1 MPKNPPTVRRVLV
14 VRNDKLGDFTLA
26 LPAFALLKQQLPQVE
41 VAALV
46 PGYTRDVAAL
56 CPWIDTVLIDP
67 GRRREFDLVR
77 LLRRHRFDAVITLFS
92 TTRIGF
98 SVLAAGIPYR
108 LAPATKAAQ
117 FLYNQRMLQRR
128 SRSEKPES
136 EYNLDL
142 VRRALVDWR
151 VPGAQA
157 DARRPYLAIEPN
169 ENAHLQTAFRQ
180 RHGIAGAHQLV
191 FLHPG
196 SGGSANNLSLTQYAQ
211 LARCLRSRSGHT
223 VVISS
228 GPGEEALGDS
238 LAAELSDVPHVR
250 YISREGLT
258 RFVQTLAICD
268 VFISGSTGPLHLA
281 GALDRPTV
289 GFYPRRRSATPLRW
303 QTLSAPERR
312 LAYCPPAGGEET
324 DMSTIDAAAAAAEI
338 SARFLQGPSG
348 AEARP

>member
-1 MPKNPPTVRRVLV
+1 MPRNSSALRRVLV

-26 LPAFALLKQQLPQVE
+26 LPAFALLKQQLPEAE

-46 PGYTRDVAAL
+46 PAYTRDVAAL

-67 GRRREFDLVR
+67 GRRRELELVR
-77 LLRRHRFDAVITLFS
+77 LLRRQRFDAVITLFS
-92 TTRIGF
+92 TTRVGF
-98 SVLAAGIPYR
+98 SVFAGGIPYR

-117 FLYNQRMLQRR
+117 FFYNHRLVQRR
-128 SRSEKPES
+128 SRSEKPEF

-142 VRRALVDWR
+142 VQRFLCDWGIQ
-151 VPGAQA
+151 VQNTPV
-157 DARRPYLAIEPN
+157 RRPYLAVEPG
-169 ENAHLQTAFRQ
+169 ESAQRKAQFRQ
-180 RHGIAGAHQLV
+180 RHGVREEHRLV

-196 SGGSANNLSLTQYAQ
+196 SGGSANNLSLEQYAQ
-211 LARCLRSRSGHT
+211 LARGLRSRKGHT

-238 LAAELSDVPHVR
+238 LAAVLPDVPHVR

-303 QTLSAPERR
+303 QTLNEPERR
-312 LAYCPPAGGEET
+312 LAYCPPASGEET
-324 DMSTIDAAAAAAEI
+324 DMSTIDVEAAAAEI
-338 SARFLQGPSG
+338 SARFLG
-348 AEARP
+348 AAETPA

>member
-1 MPKNPPTVRRVLV
+1 MPRNSTTLPRVLV

-26 LPAFALLKQQLPQVE
+26 LPAFALLKQQLPEAE

-46 PGYTRDVAAL
+46 PAYTRDVAAL

-67 GRRREFDLVR
+67 GRRHEIELVR
-77 LLRRHRFDAVITLFS
+77 LLRRQRFDAVITLFS

-98 SVLAAGIPYR
+98 SVFAAGIPYR

-117 FLYNQRMLQRR
+117 FFYNHRLTQRR

-142 VRRALVDWR
+142 VRCFLAGWGI
-151 VPGAQA
+151 PAQ
-157 DARRPYLAIEPN
+157 DAPVRQPYLAVEPGG
-169 ENAHLQTAFRQ
+169 TAQLKAQFRQ
-180 RHGIAGAHQLV
+180 QYGIPDEHRLV

-196 SGGSANNLSLTQYAQ
+196 SGGSANNLSLEQYAQ
-211 LARCLRSRSGHT
+211 LARGLRSREGHT
-223 VVISS
+223 VVLSS
-228 GPGEEALGDS
+228 GPGEEALGDG
-238 LAAELSDVPHVR
+238 LAAILADVPHVR

-258 RFVQTLAICD
+258 RFVQTVAICD

-324 DMSTIDAAAAAAEI
+324 DMSTIDVEAAAAEI
-338 SARFLQGPSG
+338 SARFLGT
-348 AEARP
+348 AEAPA